1 MWPDS
6 QELYKDTGAA
16 SQILV
21 TFWRLPVI
29 YLFLI
34 LTRGSC
40 CFPASILFVV
50 SGTGEMSICYLQPL
64 LPGDEPSPQAL
75 RASLKSLK
83 GLYRDEEVES

>member
-1 MWPDS
+1 MWPDL

-40 CFPASILFVV
+40 CFPASSSFVV
-50 SGTGEMSICYLQPL
+50 SGTGGLNMRYLQPL
-64 LPGDEPSPQAL
+64 LPGDEPSP
-75 RASLKSLK
+75 
-83 GLYRDEEVES
+83 